1 MGKRADV
8 ARADAA
14 AAAPLPPVQ
23 TLSTEE
29 LDLISDPPRRPKI
42 PIPVLAW
49 IRVHGAP
56 VRVQAECIEFT
67 SRCVLVRF
75 SPPGRPATQCWV
87 YSGAVTRR

>member
-1 MGKRADV
+1 MGRRADV
-8 ARADAA
+8 MRADAA
-14 AAAPLPPVQ
+14 AAAPLPPIQ

-29 LDLISDPPRRPKI
+29 LDLIADPPKRPKA
-42 PIPVLAW
+42 PIPVLVW
-49 IRVHGAP
+49 IRVNGAP

-75 SPPGRPATQCWV
+75 TPPNRPAAQCWV